1 MNLSRKLVF
10 KLDSILN
17 DRPERLCVS
26 APTPSPSAVTAPG
39 SSCVDAAHRAFAR
52 RTYNA
57 RARRAR
63 RHPPTAQ
70 LTSTLNRKSTIIF
83 RERARTC
90 AVGRLARRGCTQ
102 SGLATTECGLRI
114 ALPSTVPPCLPH
126 QTIHLL
132 QGVPCVQNLIPRR
145 VQVGRRWSLAALESR
160 LCREIARTGAR
171 RRVRA

>member
-1 MNLSRKLVF
+1 MSSNLTQSSPSMTDRS
-10 KLDSILN
+10 DS
-17 DRPERLCVS
+17 VS

-39 SSCVDAAHRAFAR
+39 SSCVDAAHRAFGAALNYR
-52 RTYNA
+52 LNA
-57 RARRAR
+57 APAV
-63 RHPPTAQ
+63 
-70 LTSTLNRKSTIIF
+70 TSTLNRKSTIIS
-83 RERARTC
+83 RTC